1 MVIEQNGLAGRASN
15 CILANIS
22 TCLRVGLS
30 CGALT
35 LSLSCL
41 KVPCQ
46 LSAGEVYATEEHADN
61 WEDLLVD
68 GYLDCD
74 QRDNTAVTQAMTL
87 LTAYDMA
94 RLNSALRHVGE
105 TQTNGLRYPE
115 SMKTYQNQR
124 RPDVHVTIRRKS
136 MSFVKEDEGAN
147 DEAIDC
153 SEQLSSAF
161 LAISIICGEDQ
172 STSSRYD
179 LRDDALSYVAS
190 MRELSTN
197 DIARLVSYLKEPDET
212 MDEEYVVALKNGV
225 KKLVQRHVG
234 EN

>member
-46 LSAGEVYATEEHADN
+46 LSAG
-61 WEDLLVD
+61 LV
-68 GYLDCD
+68 
-74 QRDNTAVTQAMTL
+74 A
-87 LTAYDMA
+87 
-94 RLNSALRHVGE
+94 
-105 TQTNGLRYPE
+105 
-115 SMKTYQNQR
+115 
-124 RPDVHVTIRRKS
+124 
-136 MSFVKEDEGAN
+136 
-147 DEAIDC
+147 
-153 SEQLSSAF
+153 
-161 LAISIICGEDQ
+161 
-172 STSSRYD
+172 
-179 LRDDALSYVAS
+179 
-190 MRELSTN
+190 
-197 DIARLVSYLKEPDET
+197 YLKEPDET
-212 MDEEYVVALKNGV
+212 MDEEYVVVLKNGV